1 MEKNEGQSGVPGAG
15 AGAGAGG
22 FGEAEK
28 FSESIFRP
36 SQAQAQLCS
45 TDRITQTVAAS
56 D

>member
-1 MEKNEGQSGVPGAG
+1 MEKNEGQSGVP
-15 AGAGAGG
+15 GAGAGG